1 MTTENVKKLF
11 YKNKTMNYL
20 NVCYYRFLR
29 ENKLIICAAGHIGQ
43 PIKLIDDNI
52 LLFLREIIHIR
63 NYIILMIL
71 MKIIH

>member
-52 LLFLREIIHIR
+52 LLIINVDETPLCMNFPYNTITTKR
-63 NYIILMIL
+63 
-71 MKIIH
+71 